1 MLGRVCQN
9 CLLTVTHS
17 GVPHYVPIVYLY
29 KCYVCFFLFSCV
41 LGNRTGFFLFVFLL
55 FCGLFT
61 GKWAALNTLL
71 YVLWHTKMT
80 FDIQSNS
87 GYFPSSLCLCLPAG
101 WILLLHQIKYALYI
115 HNNCHDMRK
124 MYMKGFVEIKCI
136 YDYDLLLWPLQIN
149 RSEYI

>member
-1 MLGRVCQN
+1 MCQLFIFIN
-9 CLLTVTHS
+9 ATFA
-17 GVPHYVPIVYLY
+17 
-29 KCYVCFFLFSCV
+29 FFLFSCV
-41 LGNRTGFFLFVFLL
+41 LGNRTVFFVCFLL

-80 FDIQSNS
+80 KMTFDIQSNP

-124 MYMKGFVEIKCI
+124 NVYERLCGNQMYIW
-136 YDYDLLLWPLQIN
+136 LWFTVMTTIN
-149 RSEYI
+149 K